1 MGAINIPSR
10 VKPFCAILLA
20 SGMALADI
28 EDDLQQQ
35 FGAIEMRSALF
46 PFTQTTYYNRE
57 MGAALSRVY
66 VTFEGLI
73 NMADLIVMK
82 HTTNRLEAEWAATSG
97 GRRVN
102 LDPGYLDL
110 AKVVLAS
117 TKDHAHRLYLGAGV
131 YAEITLRYWRK
142 QFQAWDWTYPDYRL
156 PVTLSFFEH
165 VRQQYRLQLR
175 HCEGVVVER
184 RRT

>member
-1 MGAINIPSR
+1 MGAVTIPPR

-20 SGMALADI
+20 SGVELAEV

-35 FGAIEMRSALF
+35 FGAIDMRSALF

-57 MGAALSRVY
+57 MGTALSRVY
-66 VTFEGLI
+66 VAFDGLI

-82 HTTNRLEAEWAATSG
+82 HTTNRLEANRTATSR

-117 TKDHAHRLYLGAGV
+117 TKDHAHRLYLGAGI
-131 YAEITLRYWRK
+131 YAEITLRYWHK

-156 PVTLSFFEH
+156 PVTLSFFAQ
-165 VRQQYRLQLR
+165 VRQKYRAQLR
-175 HCEGVVVER
+175 LGGRAVVER
-184 RRT
+184 RKP